1 MPASASPLDRNL
13 LWQILLACVGSAA
26 FCVYSR
32 SWKDWAHLVYDIPA
46 SLLVFSFIAQLV
58 LEARHAGSV
67 YWLARFALLVAMT
80 VVCTGRDFLHWP
92 ISGHL
97 SCVLAVA
104 LVQAWDLRLPF
115 AERLLV
121 WLPLP
126 IVLVIRWWLFDQGQH
141 GQTYRALLFAVL
153 AALPVVLAG
162 RQKKLQDRQ
171 ISC

>member
-1 MPASASPLDRNL
+1 MPAPASPLDRHL
-13 LWQILLACVGSAA
+13 LWQFLLACAGSAA

-46 SLLVFSFIAQLV
+46 SLLVFWFIAQLA
-58 LEARHAGSV
+58 LEAQRAGSA
-67 YWLARFALLVAMT
+67 YWLARFALLAAMT

-104 LVQAWDLRLPF
+104 IVQFWDVRLPPG
-115 AERLLV
+115 ERLLY

-126 IVLVIRWWLFDQGQH
+126 IVLAIRWWVFDQGQH
-141 GQTYRALLFAVL
+141 GQTYRALLFAVVT
-153 AALPVVLAG
+153 AVPVVLVAQRSG
-162 RQKKLQDRQ
+162 YVK
-171 ISC
+171 

>member
-1 MPASASPLDRNL
+1 MPTPASPLDRSL
-13 LWQILLACVGSAA
+13 VWQFILACVGCAA

-46 SLLVFSFIAQLV
+46 SLLVFAFIAQLV
-58 LEARHAGSV
+58 LEARHVGSV

-80 VVCTGRDFLHWP
+80 VVCAGRDFLHWP

-104 LVQAWDLRLPF
+104 LVQAWDGRLSL
-115 AERLLV
+115 AERLLY

-126 IVLVIRWWLFDQGQH
+126 IVLVIRWSVFDQGQH
-141 GQTYRALLFAVL
+141 GQTYTALIFAVATGL
-153 AALPVVLAG
+153 AVAAA
-162 RQKKLQDRQ
+162 
-171 ISC
+171 STTSTAH